1 MAKIREEL
9 AGENESL
16 RQLMSD
22 MRPPVLDE
30 RGLVPAL
37 REILTRFGRDTGVK
51 TRFASRALVDVPP
64 DLETLAYR
72 IVQEALTN
80 AGKHARAAEVRVSV
94 EAVAGQLR
102 IEVNDDGV
110 GFDAGRVR
118 DYLRAGR
125 VGLASMRER
134 TELAN
139 GSFMVRSAPGQGTTI
154 VATLPLDV
162 ALPRNEPAL
171 A

>member
-1 MAKIREEL
+1 M
-9 AGENESL
+9 
-16 RQLMSD
+16 
-22 MRPPVLDE
+22 
-30 RGLVPAL
+30 
-37 REILTRFGRDTGVK
+37 
-51 TRFASRALVDVPP
+51 DVPP

-80 AGKHARAAEVRVSV
+80 AGKHARPAEVHVAV

-110 GFDAGRVR
+110 GFDAARVR
-118 DYLRAGR
+118 DFLRVGR

-134 TELAN
+134 TELAK

-162 ALPRNEPAL
+162 SLPRSQHAL